1 MKSKEIKPNP
11 KIRILKKAAELFYL
25 RGFPNTHIGDIIE
38 ESKTYKKSFYQY
50 FRDKNHLAEE
60 YLDFHEDRILR
71 NSRRLSEK
79 FDTYE
84 DFIKY
89 WMSFNRKLFQGTR
102 FAGCPFANFAI
113 QTLGDK
119 FLFRERIHKFIK
131 NWEKVLYEYLY
142 RLQTQGRIPENA
154 NLKKMAQKII
164 LIYEGGV
171 HTYLMSDDISYLDL
185 AEEEI
190 LGINRIYKEE
200 HLI

>member
-1 MKSKEIKPNP
+1 MKSKELKPNP

-25 RGFPNTHIGDIIE
+25 RGFPNTHIGDIIL

-60 YLDFHEDRILR
+60 YLDFHENRILR
-71 NSRRLSEK
+71 NSKRLSEK
-79 FDTYE
+79 FETYE

-119 FLFRERIHKFIK
+119 YLFRERIHKFVK
-131 NWEKVLYEYLY
+131 NWETVLYEYLF
-142 RLQTQGRIPENA
+142 RLQKIGKIPPNA

-190 LGINRIYKEE
+190 LGINQANK
-200 HLI
+200 